1 MTMRVKV
8 TFTPKGEVITEVQE
22 RGEHQCSE
30 VLKVTNAV
38 GHQMNDEQT
47 GPECDRV
54 EEINN

>member
-1 MTMRVKV
+1 MRIKV

-22 RGEHQCSE
+22 RSGAVCSE

-38 GHQMNDEQT
+38 GHQINDEQI

-54 EEINN
+54 EEIQN